1 MDTIRIFETSDEYL
15 LEIPAREKER
25 ARKIEGRNW
34 DPKRCCW
41 VYPKREEILKEL
53 LREFKDNLS
62 EENFQMF
69 SGVSSSPAAPKHAPE
84 KSNDAITTDK
94 TTIDNLSADKN
105 LSEIETIMQLYQAEV
120 QKIEI
125 FSKKNREM
133 ELISLEKDAII
144 NDLLK
149 ENNSIQE
156 QIRKSKID
164 SEKIIEMESQ
174 SLEKEKK
181 INDLMEVNSSL
192 EEVIRDL
199 RITIGSQKLIMD
211 SLVEPEEPELISE
224 SIKKIA
230 IIFATPSKDFEKFIK
245 KYPVVDLQFISDL
258 HTLLEMK
265 LKKILGLPISEKA
278 TLFNL
283 IQNAKE
289 TGLITKDTAALAHF
303 LRTERNRMVHDETF
317 TAPQERDMYRYMLV
331 AAFLWHD
338 LKN

>member
-1 MDTIRIFETSDEYL
+1 
-15 LEIPAREKER
+15 
-25 ARKIEGRNW
+25 
-34 DPKRCCW
+34 
-41 VYPKREEILKEL
+41 
-53 LREFKDNLS
+53 
-62 EENFQMF
+62 
-69 SGVSSSPAAPKHAPE
+69 
-84 KSNDAITTDK
+84 
-94 TTIDNLSADKN
+94 
-105 LSEIETIMQLYQAEV
+105 
-120 QKIEI
+120 
-125 FSKKNREM
+125 
-133 ELISLEKDAII
+133 
-144 NDLLK
+144 
-149 ENNSIQE
+149 
-156 QIRKSKID
+156 
-164 SEKIIEMESQ
+164 
-174 SLEKEKK
+174 
-181 INDLMEVNSSL
+181 MEVNSSL